1 LNARFYGTYTVLAF
15 WQTINTP
22 SASRTHT
29 VTFKQY
35 DYPGG
40 PSTSKS
46 AVRTLTPNS
55 ESPPILNGY
64 VAVDT
69 ITLPCR
75 DIADDQTAAYTTVGV
90 TSDNASDR
98 CLDVVVVDVTGQLLV
113 VNHATGF
120 PNIWWD
126 PPETDRDWGRILGS
140 AVDRAQAVSILDS
153 VANGA
158 LSGGPLMV
166 DPDGPGWLLAYS
178 PDAGAPA
185 LTAGFWAAWRDSRL
199 S

>member
-1 LNARFYGTYTVLAF
+1 
-15 WQTINTP
+15 
-22 SASRTHT
+22 

-40 PSTSKS
+40 PSTSRS
-46 AVRTLTPNS
+46 AVRTLTPS
-55 ESPPILNGY
+55 TESPVILNG
-64 VAVDT
+64 VVTVDT

-90 TSDNASDR
+90 TSTNGADR
-98 CLDVVVVDVTGQLLV
+98 CLDVAVIDVTGQLLLLS
-113 VNHATGF
+113 HATGF

-126 PPETDRDWGRILGS
+126 PPEGPRDWGRILGS
-140 AVDRAQAVSILDS
+140 PTDRSQAVSVLDAPLM
-153 VANGA
+153 V
-158 LSGGPLMV
+158 LSGGPLII
-166 DPDGPGWLLAYS
+166 DPDGPGWMLVYS

>member
-1 LNARFYGTYTVLAF
+1 M
-15 WQTINTP
+15 
-22 SASRTHT
+22 
-29 VTFKQY
+29 
-35 DYPGG
+35 
-40 PSTSKS
+40 
-46 AVRTLTPNS
+46 
-55 ESPPILNGY
+55 
-64 VAVDT
+64 AVDT